1 MPAFSEDLFDTICNR
16 MASGESLREI
26 CDEKDM
32 PSQTSV
38 FRWLAADEGL
48 SERYARAREAQQETH
63 LEQMFAIADG
73 ATPAT
78 VNVDRLRVDVRKW
91 VMSKLAPKKYGDK
104 LDVTSGGKRVSQP
117 TIVTLRGVAHDRSD
131 D

>member
-1 MPAFSEDLFDTICNR
+1 MPAFSEELFDTICNR